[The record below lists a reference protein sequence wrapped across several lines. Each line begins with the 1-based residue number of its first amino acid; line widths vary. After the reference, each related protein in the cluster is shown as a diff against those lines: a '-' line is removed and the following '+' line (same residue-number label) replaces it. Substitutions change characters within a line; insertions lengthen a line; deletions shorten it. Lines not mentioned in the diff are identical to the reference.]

1 MGDDPTGF
9 GMLVSGL
16 NATYDLQLNYAG
28 TWGLG
33 IQIKDVSFIED
44 LTHTL
49 RIARWAGTNSPAMIK
64 YLASTDGAGNRMSYL
79 TTHDSMIE
87 CNLDSV
93 YTFSENLSAHI
104 QFGYVLNQMDMGAW
118 NPSYRHEDL
127 KTADAYKAST
137 MLYYTF

>member
-1 MGDDPTGF
+1 
-9 GMLVSGL
+9 
-16 NATYDLQLNYAG
+16 
-28 TWGLG
+28 
-33 IQIKDVSFIED
+33 
-44 LTHTL
+44 
-49 RIARWAGTNSPAMIK
+49 MIK

-127 KTADAYKAST
+127 KTADAYKASA

>member
-1 MGDDPTGF
+1 M
-9 GMLVSGL
+9 
-16 NATYDLQLNYAG
+16 
-28 TWGLG
+28 G

-127 KTADAYKAST
+127 KTAEASA

>member
-1 MGDDPTGF
+1 
-9 GMLVSGL
+9 
-16 NATYDLQLNYAG
+16 
-28 TWGLG
+28 
-33 IQIKDVSFIED
+33 
-44 LTHTL
+44 
-49 RIARWAGTNSPAMIK
+49 
-64 YLASTDGAGNRMSYL
+64 MSYL

-127 KTADAYKAST
+127 KRRMPIKPPPCST
-137 MLYYTF
+137 TRFRAFLR